1 MEVPF
6 FEQIICGNEVT
17 DYFLSVSTF
26 LFLLIVLIS
35 FKKYALPKLQTFA
48 KSTRTTV
55 DNFLVKLLEKI
66 GFPLYILAA
75 FFLSIQFLA
84 LHVTVQKTLRVIG
97 IIAVVILSA
106 NCLTYVI
113 NYGFDAY
120 FFKKSG
126 SRITTRNLKS
136 ILRIFKII
144 VWCLAVVFALDNLG
158 LEISAVI
165 AGLGIGGIAIGLA
178 AQTILKDLFSH
189 LAIILDQPFEIGDFI
204 IVDDLMGVVEHI
216 GIKTTRLRSLGGEQ
230 LVFSNTDLTDSRVRN
245 YKRMER
251 RRVLFTVNVVYQT
264 PTHLLQEIPTMIEK
278 IIKGIDDTEFD
289 RAHFCKFGDFSLIIE
304 VVFYVIG
311 NDYNK
316 YMEIMQYINFAIK
329 REFEQRS
336 ISFAYPTQSIILE
349 KALPDSDG
357 MIKKNPLPKTSIG

>member
-113 NYGFDAY
+113 NY
-120 FFKKSG
+120 
-126 SRITTRNLKS
+126 
-136 ILRIFKII
+136 
-144 VWCLAVVFALDNLG
+144 
-158 LEISAVI
+158 
-165 AGLGIGGIAIGLA
+165 
-178 AQTILKDLFSH
+178 
-189 LAIILDQPFEIGDFI
+189 
-204 IVDDLMGVVEHI
+204 
-216 GIKTTRLRSLGGEQ
+216 
-230 LVFSNTDLTDSRVRN
+230 
-245 YKRMER
+245 
-251 RRVLFTVNVVYQT
+251 
-264 PTHLLQEIPTMIEK
+264 
-278 IIKGIDDTEFD
+278 
-289 RAHFCKFGDFSLIIE
+289 
-304 VVFYVIG
+304 
-311 NDYNK
+311 
-316 YMEIMQYINFAIK
+316 
-329 REFEQRS
+329 
-336 ISFAYPTQSIILE
+336 
-349 KALPDSDG
+349 
-357 MIKKNPLPKTSIG
+357 